1 MQNAVAEIQTLLSP
15 DALGSQVA
23 QLWDKHNI
31 DRRQWLDEK
40 QELRNYI
47 FATDTTRTSNS
58 TLPWKNKTTIPKLCQ
73 IRDNLHANYLSALF
87 PNDHWVKW
95 EASSMD
101 GASKAKR
108 QAIESYMENKT
119 REGNFRTEISKLIYD
134 YIDYGNVF
142 YDTIWEQNYT
152 VDSQTGEKIPGY
164 IGPRLVRISPM
175 DIVFNPVAIDFDSSY
190 KICRYLKTLGELRLE
205 LDSRPDLQYNSL
217 VLDKAEQIR
226 SAASGWNAD
235 DLNKAAAFQIDGF
248 GSYADYLQSGYVE
261 LLEFEGSLHDCNTG
275 EFLKNVIITVTD
287 RMHVLRNVPM
297 PSWLGKSSKGHVSWR
312 MRPDNLYGM
321 GPLDNLVG
329 MQYRIDHLENL
340 KADAMDLAVHPPL
353 VIAGNVEEFVYGPG
367 EEIYVGEG
375 GKIEELGHNLQ
386 GVIQANSEIATLE
399 QKMEEMAG
407 APKQAM
413 GIRTP
418 GEKTAFEVQTLEM
431 AASRIFQNKI
441 THFEINLVEPALNR
455 MLELARRNLDGSDL
469 IRVMDDDVGVM
480 QFLSIT
486 KADITAAGKL
496 RPIGAR
502 HFAAQAT
509 MVQNLMGIVNSGLWQ
524 DPGVRAH
531 ISGKGVAALVE
542 ELLGL
547 DRFNIVQD
555 NVQVFETAQTANLN
569 SQAQEDLQVADA
581 TPTHA
586 PDPNAPPV
594 SNNTP
599 PTQPPFPPQGTK

>member
-1 MQNAVAEIQTLLSP
+1 MTTNAVAEINELLAP
-15 DALGSQVA
+15 DALGTQIA
-23 QLWDKHNI
+23 HMWDSLQS
-31 DRRQWLDEK
+31 DRRPWLAEK
-40 QELRNYI
+40 QELRDYL
-47 FATDTTRTSNS
+47 FATDTTKTTNS
-58 TLPWKNKTTIPKLCQ
+58 TLPWKNKTTLPKLCQ
-73 IRDNLHANYLSALF
+73 IRDNLHANYMSALF

-95 EASSMD
+95 EASSPD
-101 GASKAKR
+101 AALKQKR

-119 REGNFRTEISKLIYD
+119 REGNFRTEVSKLIYD
-134 YIDYGNVF
+134 YIDYGNAF
-142 YDTIWEQNYT
+142 YDTVWEQNYT
-152 VDSQTGEKIPGY
+152 TDATTGERIPGY
-164 IGPRLVRISPM
+164 IGPKLVRLSPL
-175 DIVFNPVAIDFDSSY
+175 DIVFNPVASDFDATY
-190 KICRYLKTLGELRLE
+190 KIVRYLKTMGELRQE
-205 LDSRPDLQYNSL
+205 AESRPDLSYNMT
-217 VLDKAEQIR
+217 VVQQTEDIR
-226 SAASGWNAD
+226 RLLSGYGAD
-235 DLNKAAAFQIDGF
+235 DINKAVSFNIDGF
-248 GSYADYLQSGYVE
+248 GSFADYLQSGYVE
-261 LLEFEGSLHDCNTG
+261 IMEFEGSIHDTNTG
-275 EFLKNVIITVTD
+275 TFLKNVIITIVD
-287 RMHVLRNVPM
+287 RCHVLRNVPM

-312 MRPDNLYGM
+312 MRPDNIYGM

-353 VIAGNVEEFVYGPG
+353 VIAGNVEEFTWEPG
-367 EEIYVGEG
+367 AEIYVGEG
-375 GKIEELGHNLQ
+375 GQITELGQQLN
-386 GVIQANSEIATLE
+386 GVIQANNEISILE

-469 IRVMDDDVGVM
+469 VRVMDDDIGVM

-486 KADITAAGKL
+486 KSDITASGKL

-509 MVQNLMGIVNSGLWQ
+509 MVQNLMGIVNTPLWA
-524 DPGVRAH
+524 DPGIRAH
-531 ISGKGVAALVE
+531 ISGKGVAKLLE

-547 DRFNIVQD
+547 DRFKLVQD
-555 NVQVFETAQTANLN
+555 NVQVFETAETANLN

-581 TPTHA
+581 TPTEA
-586 PDPNAPPV
+586 PDV
-594 SNNTP
+594 SNN
-599 PTQPPFPPQGTK
+599 PQQQVNG